1 MDYATRHSQL
11 IHHPKGRRMTIITVS
26 APEKRLSVAQRRLL
40 ARTLTDAVLEP
51 EVGQPAPAARIG
63 FQVHFRELAADCMA
77 IGGELLSD
85 QASPRD
91 IITINIAVMDA
102 AWPPQ
107 VRERVIRGV
116 LARLAEACEMPKPS
130 PTWWVTFQVI
140 EDGSWGSRGGV
151 LSILQL
157 LDSGAFTAE
166 RIKAIR
172 ATIPASAN

>member
-1 MDYATRHSQL
+1 
-11 IHHPKGRRMTIITVS
+11 MTIITVS
-26 APEKRLSVAQRRLL
+26 APEKRLNVVQRRLL
-40 ARTLTDAVLEP
+40 AKTLTDAVLEP

-63 FQVHFRELAADCMA
+63 FQVHFRELPPDCMA

-102 AWPPQ
+102 AWPRQ

-130 PTWWVTFQVI
+130 PTWWVTFQI
-140 EDGSWGSRGGV
+140 IDEGSWGSRGGV

-172 ATIPASAN
+172 EVIAAPGA